1 MNAETLRALSSLVHA
16 RFAQL
21 RKPIRNNLSV
31 VTVALLQVLAAVRSG
46 YGHLSLAALARALPT
61 EGTAH
66 AREKRLHRFLQN
78 PYLDFRTVTTSLAL
92 ILLPARQ
99 RFCPLILDQTKS
111 GATQAL
117 VAAVPYAGRAL
128 PLACYTFDY
137 PLREPTVKSQNQL
150 EHLFLLDTE
159 LSLPQGILPIWIADR
174 AYARAL
180 LLKQSGEE
188 NRAYIIR
195 GRSGTVI
202 TYQERRMK
210 LSHLQAQTQGA
221 LRYEN
226 VLYHAHQQVPS
237 DVIVYHDPAY
247 QEPWYLLVPVAF
259 RPLLPT
265 DLVVE
270 LYRNRMQ
277 IEQSF
282 RDFKT
287 HLGLRGLKL
296 KVDIAPRMGRLL
308 LAFCLAY
315 VLCVLLGDS
324 VLGHQARDVFEI
336 PRLTPRHGTTRTLS
350 TLSVA
355 MLILSHPAWMEKALA
370 TLLKIICRAAV
381 GSPLLSPTQIFLP
394 KAMGP

>member
-1 MNAETLRALSSLVHA
+1 MTAETLCALSSLVHT

-150 EHLFLLDTE
+150 KHLFLLDTE

-195 GRSGTVI
+195 GRRRTVI

-210 LSHLQAQTQGA
+210 LSHLQAQAQGA

-226 VLYHAHQQVPS
+226 VLYHAHQQAPR
-237 DVIVYHDPAY
+237 DVIGYHDPAY
-247 QEPWYLLVPVAF
+247 QEPWYLLVPFAF
-259 RPLLPT
+259 RPVLPT

-277 IEQSF
+277 IEPSF

-308 LAFCLAY
+308 LAFC
-315 VLCVLLGDS
+315 
-324 VLGHQARDVFEI
+324 
-336 PRLTPRHGTTRTLS
+336 
-350 TLSVA
+350 
-355 MLILSHPAWMEKALA
+355 PA
-370 TLLKIICRAAV
+370 
-381 GSPLLSPTQIFLP
+381 
-394 KAMGP
+394 

>member
-1 MNAETLRALSSLVHA
+1 VNAETLRALSSLVHA

-210 LSHLQAQTQGA
+210 LSHLQAQA
-221 LRYEN
+221 
-226 VLYHAHQQVPS
+226 
-237 DVIVYHDPAY
+237 
-247 QEPWYLLVPVAF
+247 
-259 RPLLPT
+259 
-265 DLVVE
+265 
-270 LYRNRMQ
+270 
-277 IEQSF
+277 
-282 RDFKT
+282 
-287 HLGLRGLKL
+287 
-296 KVDIAPRMGRLL
+296 
-308 LAFCLAY
+308 
-315 VLCVLLGDS
+315 
-324 VLGHQARDVFEI
+324 
-336 PRLTPRHGTTRTLS
+336 
-350 TLSVA
+350 
-355 MLILSHPAWMEKALA
+355 
-370 TLLKIICRAAV
+370 
-381 GSPLLSPTQIFLP
+381 
-394 KAMGP
+394 